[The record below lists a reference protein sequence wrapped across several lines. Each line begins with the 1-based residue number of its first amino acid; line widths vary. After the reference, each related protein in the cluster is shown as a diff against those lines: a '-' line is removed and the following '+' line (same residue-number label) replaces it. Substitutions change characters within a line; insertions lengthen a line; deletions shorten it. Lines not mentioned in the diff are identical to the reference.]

1 MKLTPMQPALSF
13 DEQLHAH
20 LDKGFKVISDGP
32 TGIQLEGPKKMTGLV
47 QGALIIGG
55 LLTFVYG
62 IGLIIVVFA
71 LIDYAMAKKPTVF
84 LHR

>member
-1 MKLTPMQPALSF
+1 MKYVMPPPAPTF
-13 DEQLHAH
+13 DEQLNDYLA
-20 LDKGFKVISDGP
+20 KGYKVISDGP

-62 IGLIIVVFA
+62 IGLIVIAFA
-71 LIDYAMAKKPTVF
+71 LIDYAMTRKPSVF
-84 LHR
+84 LKR